1 MLPEEEIVRICALVV
16 STATGIDPLACR
28 EQRKGNDKLQ
38 YARALWIHLIV
49 CEMGISRGRASY
61 LCDRSFE
68 SIDRY
73 LAEIEEWR
81 SDEAFSEKL
90 DRWAESA
97 KNLLALIFDFAR
109 LTPSL
114 RTRRITRATLI
125 ERAA

>member
-38 YARALWIHLIV
+38 YARALWVHLIV
-49 CEMGISRGRASY
+49 CEMNISRGRCSY
-61 LCDRSFE
+61 LCDRSLE

-73 LAEIEEWR
+73 LTEIEEWR
-81 SDEAFSEKL
+81 SDEDFSEKL

-97 KNLLALIFDFAR
+97 KSLLALIFDFAR
-109 LTPSL
+109 ITPSL
-114 RTRRITRATLI
+114 HKRRVTRATMTVK
-125 ERAA
+125 AA